1 MNTQD
6 IWDNFNEELYFFILK
21 KVNSK
26 HVANDIFQNSFLKI
40 HQNLSKLKSE
50 EKVKAWIFQIARNE
64 IITWKMLMKIR
75 KPLLLN
81 SKSFVVLTN

>member
-26 HVANDIFQNSFLKI
+26 HVANDIFQNSFAE
-40 HQNLSKLKSE
+40 SE
-50 EKVKAWIFQIARNE
+50 IMYLY
-64 IITWKMLMKIR
+64 TL
-75 KPLLLN
+75 
-81 SKSFVVLTN
+81 VVLAILNILISNQVIQEYIII